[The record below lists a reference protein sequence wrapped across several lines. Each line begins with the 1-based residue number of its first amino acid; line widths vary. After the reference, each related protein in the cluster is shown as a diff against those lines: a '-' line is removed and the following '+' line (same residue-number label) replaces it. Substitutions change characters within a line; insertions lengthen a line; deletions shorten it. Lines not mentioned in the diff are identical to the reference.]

1 MDDNPDSYYY
11 LSSEN
16 YEDHLS
22 HLVSNHDQL
31 TLALLRK
38 HYLNVIRLIQD
49 GDIPTNTFV
58 HFYAE
63 ALINYA
69 NLKQMNQNNESE
81 INFLFL
87 IEYNM
92 MHALTDKLK
101 EYGYHHP
108 AQNIFKNVGPTS
120 SSDMQPMDISFE
132 QSL

>member
-1 MDDNPDSYYY
+1 MNHESYYY
-11 LSSEN
+11 LGAEN
-16 YEDHLS
+16 YDDEYS
-22 HLVSNHDQL
+22 HLVSDHDYL
-31 TLALLRK
+31 TLALLRH

-58 HFYAE
+58 HFYVE
-63 ALINYA
+63 TLINYA

-81 INFLFL
+81 INFCFL

-92 MHALTDKLK
+92 LHALTDKLK

-108 AQNIFKNVGPTS
+108 AQNIFQNVGPTS
-120 SSDMQPMDISFE
+120 SSDLQPIDISFE